1 MERKKHPRLVK
12 FLLHSAHEIL
22 NLKEGYASED
32 DGSPVPVEVDAVVRR
47 GVADHAAAS
56 PTHDGPGLTRT
67 HAPRAKNFSRAQYE
81 KRPWRPMG
89 ATIF

>member
-22 NLKEGYASED
+22 KGGYASED
-32 DGSPVPVEVDAVVRR
+32 DGSHVPVEVDAVVRR

-56 PTHDGPGLTRT
+56 PSWT
-67 HAPRAKNFSRAQYE
+67 
-81 KRPWRPMG
+81 PMT
-89 ATIF
+89 A